1 MLIRYEGTLT
11 IVNDQGQLTGAVFI
25 DLRKTFYTVN
35 HELLLH
41 KLSNLG
47 VIDNEL
53 AWFKNYLCDR
63 TQVVDYQ
70 GVSSDPEGVSVG
82 VPQGSILGPL
92 LFILHVNDLPEAVT
106 RCNLL
111 MYADDTVLFYS
122 ASQASIIEER
132 LNEELSVIER
142 WLYKNSL
149 FLNVSKT
156 EAMLFGTSPR
166 LSKVESFV
174 ITVNGSP
181 IKRVTQFKYLGVVF
195 DERLSWNDHVKYI
208 LAKAGRRVGMLGR
221 IRYNVTAFSASIIYT
236 SLIRPIIE
244 YCDTVWGCC
253 GQGNCNAIEA
263 LQRRAGRIVIRSFSS
278 QKAMDSLKWPT
289 LESRRDKHI
298 LNLVKK
304 CIKGNCPQF
313 FTNYFTFNSKVYSRT
328 TRQSRHIH
336 LPAVRTEAAKRSFYY
351 NGCIVYNDSL

>member
-1 MLIRYEGTLT
+1 MRSDRTFIHCLRKSSRQYPAFKFKEVTETFIKSQLRGLKAGKAVGLDNIPARLLIDSVEIIAKPLSVIFNASLQSGQVPAEFKAARVVPLFKKGKAEDMDNYRPISILPILSKVLERVVHQQVYHYLQSNKILNPFQCGFRKCHSAEFAALSFADT
-11 IVNDQGQLTGAVFI
+11 IRRNIDQGQLTRAVFI
-25 DLRKTFYTVN
+25 DLRKAFDTVN

-47 VIDNEL
+47 VIDDEL
-53 AWFKNYLCDR
+53 AWFENYLQDR

-92 LFILHVNDLPEAVT
+92 LFILHVNDLPEAVI

-122 ASQASIIEER
+122 ASQASIIEEK

-166 LSKVESFV
+166 LSKVNSFV
-174 ITVNGSP
+174 ITGNGSP
-181 IKRVTQFKYLGVVF
+181 IKRVSQFKYLGVVF

-208 LAKAGRRVGMLGR
+208 V
-221 IRYNVTAFSASIIYT
+221 
-236 SLIRPIIE
+236 
-244 YCDTVWGCC
+244 
-253 GQGNCNAIEA
+253 
-263 LQRRAGRIVIRSFSS
+263 
-278 QKAMDSLKWPT
+278 
-289 LESRRDKHI
+289 
-298 LNLVKK
+298 
-304 CIKGNCPQF
+304 
-313 FTNYFTFNSKVYSRT
+313 
-328 TRQSRHIH
+328 
-336 LPAVRTEAAKRSFYY
+336 
-351 NGCIVYNDSL
+351 